1 MSAVIVDLG
10 NARKVMELAMRC
22 GIDRKHAVQQYVIVG
37 REYQSSLAERDRR
50 NGMEQKENGGVA

>member
-10 NARKVMELAMRC
+10 NARKVMQLATSC

-37 REYQSSLAERDRR
+37 REYQSALAERDRR
-50 NGMEQKENGGVA
+50 NGMERKENGDVA